1 MAGERLQCCVP
12 FCGRSRGDRKGDP
25 VDRYDEWICGDH
37 WKLVS
42 RRTKLFRRRCDAAL
56 EKARREAAVYRS
68 RQGYVTHIDLVLKI
82 NHAGRRAARA
92 WDRCKREAIEKGMGI
107 RS

>member
-1 MAGERLQCCVP
+1 MSEQRLKCCVP
-12 FCGRSRGDRKGDP
+12 FCNRTRGDRKGDP
-25 VDRYDEWICGDH
+25 VNRYSEWICGDH
-37 WKLVS
+37 WKLVD
-42 RRTKLFRRRCDAAL
+42 RRTKLFRRRCDTAL
-56 EKARREAAVYRS
+56 EKARREVAAYRS
-68 RQGYVTHIDLVLKI
+68 RHGDEIHIDLALKI